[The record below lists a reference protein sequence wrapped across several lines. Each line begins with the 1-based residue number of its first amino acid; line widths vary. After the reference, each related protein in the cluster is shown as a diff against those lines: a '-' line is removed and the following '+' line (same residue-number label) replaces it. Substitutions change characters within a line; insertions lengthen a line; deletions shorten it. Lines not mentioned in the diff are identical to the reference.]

1 MENRGRLGLLSNR
14 QAGLRDGSLAALAP
28 VLAQT
33 SEVVH
38 IVTESREQLPD
49 ALARFVEQDVRV
61 LAVNGGDGSLQQVLT
76 EILRRPTFD
85 RLPAIAPLSG
95 GRTNMSAADIGSAA
109 PPTAGLTALLRAW
122 RSNLLA
128 ERMVERPVLRLDA
141 GPGLGER
148 YGLFFGSGVI
158 QRALAFKHGLYPRRR
173 LQGLFGAG
181 LFLAG
186 AVLAVARGPR
196 TGMFG
201 PDDIGLAFDDA
212 GDSVEHG
219 ETQPFQLVMATTL
232 TRLLLRVRPFWG
244 REDAPLRC
252 TTISARAV
260 RSPRAVWRIVR
271 GLPPPF
277 GPDSGYES
285 RNVERLSLRMSCG
298 FTIDGELFDPQPGR
312 VLHLSTDRRLQFV
325 RA

>member
-14 QAGLRDGSLAALAP
+14 RAGLRGGSLATLAP
-28 VLAQT
+28 LLAQAP
-33 SEVVH
+33 EVVH

-49 ALARFVEQDVRV
+49 ALARFAEQDVQV
-61 LAVNGGDGSLQQVLT
+61 LAVNGGDGSLQRVLT
-76 EILRRPTFD
+76 ELLRRSSRD

-95 GRTNMSAADIGSAA
+95 GRTNMSAADIGSAKTPA
-109 PPTAGLTALLRAW
+109 AGLTALLRAW
-122 RSNLLA
+122 RSNALA
-128 ERMVERPVLRLDA
+128 ERMVARPVLRLDA
-141 GPGLGER
+141 GAGVNEQ

-186 AVLAVARGPR
+186 AVLAAARGPR

-201 PDDIGLAFDDA
+201 PDDIGLTFGDA

-219 ETQPFQLVMATTL
+219 ETHPFQLVMATTL
-232 TRLLLRVRPFWG
+232 TRLLLRVQPFWG
-244 REDAPLRC
+244 RENAHLRC
-252 TTISARAV
+252 TAVSARAP

-285 RNVERLSLRMSCG
+285 RNVERMSLRMNCG

-312 VLHLSTDRRLQFV
+312 ILHLSTDRRLRFV

>member
-14 QAGLRDGSLAALAP
+14 RAGLRGGSLAALAP
-28 VLAQT
+28 LLAQAP
-33 SEVVH
+33 EVIH

-49 ALARFVEQDVRV
+49 ALARFAEQDVRV

-109 PPTAGLTALLRAW
+109 TPAAGLTALLRAW
-122 RSNLLA
+122 RSDALA

-201 PDDIGLAFDDA
+201 PDDIGLAFGAA
-212 GDSVEHG
+212 GDSGEPG

-252 TTISARAV
+252 TTISARAP

-277 GPDSGYES
+277 GPDSGYDS
-285 RNVERLSLRMSCG
+285 RNVERLSLRMDCG

-312 VLHLSTDRRLQFV
+312 ILHLSTDRRLRFV